1 MALLKSTDAKV
12 VGITFKNFDG
22 TDRQEILSFVSD
34 GDPVTVQYY
43 EFRGDPAYSVS
54 TLDGDQIGNLSK
66 ELAADI
72 RRMYGDCFFDAH
84 ISEIYYFDDYEKTG
98 CRIQLNIYDSEDDIP
113 VIEHAPVVSP
123 AVAVQEQPKSIE
135 PVEPLD
141 PQKLKRIKT
150 NRVLFFVLAFV
161 FLFLGLVTL
170 PVGIIFII
178 FAVLFFIIGRKAT
191 VIIRNQCK

>member
-1 MALLKSTDAKV
+1 MALLKSTDTKV
-12 VGITFKNFDG
+12 VGITFKNSDG

-113 VIEHAPVVSP
+113 VVEHTPAVSP
-123 AVAVQEQPKSIE
+123 VATLQEQSKNIE

-150 NRVLFFVLAFV
+150 NRVLFFILAFV

-191 VIIRNQCK
+191 AIIRNQCK

>member
-1 MALLKSTDAKV
+1 
-12 VGITFKNFDG
+12 
-22 TDRQEILSFVSD
+22 
-34 GDPVTVQYY
+34 
-43 EFRGDPAYSVS
+43 
-54 TLDGDQIGNLSK
+54 
-66 ELAADI
+66 
-72 RRMYGDCFFDAH
+72 MYGDCFFDAH

-113 VIEHAPVVSP
+113 VVEHTPAVSP
-123 AVAVQEQPKSIE
+123 VATVQEQSKTIE

-150 NRVLFFVLAFV
+150 NRVLFFILAFV

-191 VIIRNQCK
+191 AIIRNQCK